1 MLDLARDI
9 IGSQPILTAFLA
21 IGVGYLVGQIN
32 IFGFSLGVGAV
43 LFVGLAIGAFAPKAQ
58 IIGPIGL
65 TGLIMFLYGIGILYG
80 RQFFEGMVGAGQKY
94 NLLALVGCLAGLAVA
109 LLLGHIFGIK
119 VGHTLGMYAGSM
131 TSTATLQAALE
142 VMKNKDPSIGYS
154 IAYPFGVIGPILCIY
169 FMTQIVKPKFPAKT
183 QRFHMGE
190 ISVGERFAGRRL
202 GDLMAKAP
210 AGLQVTMVRKG
221 GHNIVPTDDTILE
234 NGDAVLVVAE
244 DKEAIATAAAKLG
257 KLSPGQLAS
266 DRADLD
272 YIRVFVG
279 KASAVGIPLAQL
291 PMPAGYPTHLLHVRR
306 YDADLVPAPDL
317 MLEFGDRVGV
327 LAPPDRKEEIRRH
340 FGDTVKA
347 TAEFSYVSLGLGMV
361 MGVLLGLIPIPIP
374 GVGIVTLGI
383 GGGPL
388 IVALILGKLRRT
400 GPMLWTMPLPANIV
414 LRNFGLAMFLAT
426 VGVNAGQ
433 PFVKTV
439 AESGFTMLFIGVAVL
454 LTTVFIVLL
463 VGHYLM
469 KIPYDDLVG
478 IASGATG
485 NPAILVYSTK
495 MAPTE
500 RPDIGYA
507 MIFPSMTLVKVIA
520 AQIVGLLMVRQ
531 RRLGDGC
538 GFPAV
543 MRRPS
548 QKPAQARGDTAWL
561 TGIPAA
567 TTHLQFEC
575 VQPGRDQGGCRESRS
590 QEGEPSLSGFVHAG
604 GDRRGQHRA
613 RRALLYRHRQRRGV
627 ELRHRARDGRGGVF
641 ARAGNRSGWWR
652 RTLHGKQSDRDGL
665 GERKVYDRRNAAQ
678 LGHRLFRQP
687 DRRARACGPG
697 LPFASSRHEWRPRR
711 PVDTEDGRHQDPAR
725 RRHAILQ
732 GQCCVTCWFAWRYG
746 LRMPAVR

>member
-1 MLDLARDI
+1 MLDLAREI

-21 IGVGYLVGQIN
+21 IGVGYLVGQIS

-80 RQFFEGMVGAGQKY
+80 RQFFEGIVGSGQKY
-94 NLLALVGCLAGLAVA
+94 NLLALIACLAGLGVA
-109 LLLGHIFGIK
+109 LLLGQIFDIK
-119 VGHTLGMYAGSM
+119 IGHTLGIYAGSM

-142 VMKNKDPSIGYS
+142 VTKSKDPSIGYS

-169 FMTQIVKPKFPAKT
+169 FMTRMVKPKFPAKA

-190 ISVGERFAGRRL
+190 ISIGATFAGRTL
-202 GDLMAKAP
+202 DELTKELDGV
-210 AGLQVTMVRKG
+210 QVTMVRKAG
-221 GHNIVPTDDTILE
+221 QNIVPIGDTVLSA
-234 NGDAVLVVAE
+234 GDAVLVVTE
-244 DKEAIATAAAKLG
+244 NQEAIANAAAKIGRLE
-257 KLSPGQLAS
+257 PGRLAS

-279 KASAVGIPLAQL
+279 KASVVGIPLARL
-291 PMPAGYPTHLLHVRR
+291 PMPSGLPAHLLHVRR
-306 YDADLVPAPDL
+306 YDADLVPTPDL

-327 LAPPDRKEEIRRH
+327 LMPPDRKEEIRKH

-361 MGVLLGLIPIPIP
+361 MGVLLGLIPIPVP

-433 PFVKTV
+433 PFVRTV

-454 LTTVFIVLL
+454 LTTVAIVLL
-463 VGHYLM
+463 VGHYVM
-469 KIPYDDLVG
+469 RVPYDDLVG
-478 IASGATG
+478 VASGATG

-520 AQIVGLLMVRQ
+520 AQIVGLL
-531 RRLGDGC
+531 
-538 GFPAV
+538 AV
-543 MRRPS
+543 
-548 QKPAQARGDTAWL
+548 
-561 TGIPAA
+561 
-567 TTHLQFEC
+567 
-575 VQPGRDQGGCRESRS
+575 GG
-590 QEGEPSLSGFVHAG
+590 G
-604 GDRRGQHRA
+604 G
-613 RRALLYRHRQRRGV
+613 
-627 ELRHRARDGRGGVF
+627 
-641 ARAGNRSGWWR
+641 
-652 RTLHGKQSDRDGL
+652 
-665 GERKVYDRRNAAQ
+665 
-678 LGHRLFRQP
+678 
-687 DRRARACGPG
+687 
-697 LPFASSRHEWRPRR
+697 
-711 PVDTEDGRHQDPAR
+711 
-725 RRHAILQ
+725 
-732 GQCCVTCWFAWRYG
+732 
-746 LRMPAVR
+746 